1 MQATRDP
8 WLRCSHLFQPLKR
21 PKVAPRPLSSP
32 ARKCLRYYGLRLL
45 WRVWGRLAWDGSNPA
60 SAGGTAGRLPKAQQS
75 QAITVVRY
83 TKLVRLL
90 GYSGALEEAPSGLS
104 QPLLDSCAPHS
115 GHKLRSRIRSKT
127 AGEPQK
133 PQPGGLIVPD
143 AGAGSDLKYG
153 IAGAQ
158 NNKHRKWWRSML
170 NPIWDQSE
178 TTGRWNPVLKSM

>member
-1 MQATRDP
+1 MRLVRSR
-8 WLRCSHLFQPLKR
+8 LRPGSAFGTMGCGYFGGSGVGWHGTDQTLRQPGE
-21 PKVAPRPLSSP
+21 PRGGSRRCNRVRLSRS
-32 ARKCLRYYGLRLL
+32 LG
-45 WRVWGRLAWDGSNPA
+45 
-60 SAGGTAGRLPKAQQS
+60 
-75 QAITVVRY
+75 Y

-90 GYSGALEEAPSGLS
+90 EYSGALEEAPSGLS